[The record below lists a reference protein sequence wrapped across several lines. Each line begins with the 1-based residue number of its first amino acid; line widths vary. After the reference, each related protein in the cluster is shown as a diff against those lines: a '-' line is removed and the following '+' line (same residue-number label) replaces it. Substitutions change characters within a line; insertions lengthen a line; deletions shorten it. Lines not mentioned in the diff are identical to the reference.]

1 MFTQRAAFA
10 LANQTHPSSHR
21 SKASFLISPLAMSVP
36 AARTLRSASAKGKQ
50 KAAAEEGAGGAAPV
64 EAPAQMD
71 KKKSTR
77 SKKKAAEPQPQ
88 ASTAD
93 SAVQQELD
101 ALKLLVRQ
109 QAEAQAHLQAQ
120 LSLVSSSAAA
130 SSPPQHTS
138 ASAAVVAAAAS
149 AAAAAHA
156 PAASRKKEPRLS
168 DLADYDGAAADK
180 LDTWLDS
187 LQRCADYYEQSD
199 AEAVRFAVAHLR
211 DTAYAWWRSLDSNAQ
226 AAVHAGG
233 VAAFALALRARFQPI
248 TTERVARQQL
258 DKLVQGN
265 RHINEYIAD
274 FGKLRA
280 RIPSM
285 SEADALYA
293 FERGLRSDVSMELR
307 KQKIATLRDA
317 TELAAYIGGVAG
329 GAQAPPGRF
338 GVHQMDASHGDEASL
353 DERISRAVLNAMHAR
368 DGGGVQTQHHGYT
381 QERERGGRGGAR
393 GGRGGRFG
401 QRSPPVVP
409 GVPEQVVRARL
420 QAQQCVRCGG
430 DGHRSTGC
438 PNAISALG
446 N

>member
-1 MFTQRAAFA
+1 
-10 LANQTHPSSHR
+10 
-21 SKASFLISPLAMSVP
+21 
-36 AARTLRSASAKGKQ
+36 
-50 KAAAEEGAGGAAPV
+50 V
-64 EAPAQMD
+64 EAPAQSD

-77 SKKKAAEPQPQ
+77 SKKKAAAEQLPQV
-88 ASTAD
+88 STSTAAD

-120 LSLVSSSAAA
+120 LSLASSSAVAPGPSSQA
-130 SSPPQHTS
+130 SQQHTS
-138 ASAAVVAAAAS
+138 TPAP
-149 AAAAAHA
+149 AAAHTPA
-156 PAASRKKEPRLS
+156 AAASRKKEPRLS

-187 LQRCADYYEQSD
+187 LQRCADYYEQSS

-211 DTAYAWWRSLDSNAQ
+211 DTAYAWWRTLDSDAQ
-226 AAVHAGG
+226 AAIHAGG
-233 VAAFALALRARFQPI
+233 VATFASALRARFQPI

-258 DKLVQGN
+258 DKLTQGN

-274 FGKLRA
+274 FNKLRT

-293 FERGLRSDVSMELR
+293 FERGLRPEVAMELR
-307 KQKIATLRDA
+307 KQKITTLREA
-317 TELAAYIGGVAG
+317 TDLATHIGGVASG
-329 GAQAPPGRF
+329 SHASSSRL
-338 GVHQMDASHGDEASL
+338 HQMDASHGDDASL

-368 DGGGVQTQHHGYT
+368 DGGAAQTQHRGYT

-393 GGRGGRFG
+393 GGRGGRFS
-401 QRSPPVVP
+401 QRVPPVVP

-430 DGHRSTGC
+430 EGHRSTGC